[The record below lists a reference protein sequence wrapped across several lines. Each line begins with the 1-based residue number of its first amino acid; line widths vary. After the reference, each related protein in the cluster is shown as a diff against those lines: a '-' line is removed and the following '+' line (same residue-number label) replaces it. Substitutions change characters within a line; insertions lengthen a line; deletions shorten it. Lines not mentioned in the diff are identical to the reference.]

1 MSMTFTKNAIDA
13 LNAASSC
20 ARQLGHDHIGAE
32 HIFLSILAIP
42 KCQACQRL
50 ERIGLSV
57 EDLTESMRSMI
68 AGNGGAVMQRGQ
80 LPLTARTKKVLDIAC
95 MEAGGPGK
103 PINTVHLVTAMMR
116 EGENAAAQLLFNAGV
131 NVEKFLA
138 AGTQGGGN
146 AEEKAGEPS
155 DDAPE
160 ATRSDATS
168 PTSLARGSSIPS
180 SDATR
185 SLSASSRS
193 SRAARRTTPSSSER
207 RASARPPS

>member
-42 KCQACQRL
+42 KCQACLRL
-50 ERIGLSV
+50 ERIGLSI
-57 EDLTESMRSMI
+57 EDLAESMRTMI

-95 MEAGGPGK
+95 IEAGGPGK

-146 AEEKAGEPS
+146 AEEKAEEPS
-155 DDAPE
+155 AE
-160 ATRSDATS
+160 A
-168 PTSLARGSSIPS
+168 
-180 SDATR
+180 
-185 SLSASSRS
+185 ASKG
-193 SRAARRTTPSSSER
+193 
-207 RASARPPS
+207 